1 MNSELGDLAFNISR
15 ISGTLKM
22 SFITVPVCFR
32 LSSGERIE
40 LDIGQHG
47 FRIEPIYNWREL
59 DDGYSSRQIVSLR
72 TVYNDS

>member
-1 MNSELGDLAFNISR
+1 MNSELGDLTFNISR

-22 SFITVPVCFR
+22 SFITVPICFR

-40 LDIGQHG
+40 LDIGQRG

>member
-40 LDIGQHG
+40 LDIGQHR